1 MHWGKLL
8 NSDLNRANNLTNNLL
23 DPLSKEPDFKF
34 CAVNV
39 QKFTKP
45 KQHVVVI
52 GAGAGAFGF
61 VKAYRELNRTDDI
74 TIFSAEKFPFYNR
87 VMLPDYISGAQ
98 NWEQLIKMHEHEEP
112 DYSINFKKG
121 ISAKH
126 IDRKNKCITDS
137 DGLVTTFDVL
147 ILATGSRAATPK
159 NLPTLEGIFTMRS
172 RTDAD
177 NFKNYLPTGGQ
188 VVIVGGGLLG
198 LELAA
203 SLTEINHKATIIQ
216 RSSRFLDRQ
225 LDALGSQLLHEEMID
240 QGCEVYYNDEVQL
253 INGQSKVTSIRLKS
267 GRTINCDAIV
277 FAIGTVPNIE
287 LAKECGLEFKRGVI
301 VDERMQTSDP
311 SIFAIGE
318 IAEFNGMLYGI
329 TAAAEQQA
337 EVVANYLN
345 GDVSS
350 FYQGTLLMNIIKVHG
365 FDLCSMGITEAPDS
379 VDYEEIIFKD
389 LSKRFYK
396 KCIIHE
402 DRLVGAILIGDK
414 NEFVEYKEL
423 IANKIELSEK
433 RLGLLRSG
441 KKAEPVI
448 GKLVCS
454 CNSVGA
460 GNIQQQI
467 RQGCLSLK
475 EICSATGAGTGC
487 GSCKPEVQRLLEIE
501 LEQLAVE
508 V

>member
-1 MHWGKLL
+1 
-8 NSDLNRANNLTNNLL
+8 
-23 DPLSKEPDFKF
+23 
-34 CAVNV
+34 
-39 QKFTKP
+39 
-45 KQHVVVI
+45 
-52 GAGAGAFGF
+52 
-61 VKAYRELNRTDDI
+61 
-74 TIFSAEKFPFYNR
+74 
-87 VMLPDYISGAQ
+87 
-98 NWEQLIKMHEHEEP
+98 
-112 DYSINFKKG
+112 
-121 ISAKH
+121 
-126 IDRKNKCITDS
+126 
-137 DGLVTTFDVL
+137 
-147 ILATGSRAATPK
+147 
-159 NLPTLEGIFTMRS
+159 
-172 RTDAD
+172 
-177 NFKNYLPTGGQ
+177 
-188 VVIVGGGLLG
+188 
-198 LELAA
+198 
-203 SLTEINHKATIIQ
+203 
-216 RSSRFLDRQ
+216 
-225 LDALGSQLLHEEMID
+225 
-240 QGCEVYYNDEVQL
+240 
-253 INGQSKVTSIRLKS
+253 
-267 GRTINCDAIV
+267 
-277 FAIGTVPNIE
+277 
-287 LAKECGLEFKRGVI
+287 
-301 VDERMQTSDP
+301 MQTSDP

-501 LEQLAVE
+501 LKQLAVE